1 LLHSGAR
8 RGEIT
13 ALRWSDINFA
23 TNQIR
28 IEGSIVSVKGAGL
41 TYAPPKTKSSLR
53 TISLDVEVMDMLRD
67 HRFSQ
72 MKYIK
77 EHQGAVLDDGW
88 VFTTAVGSILDW
100 FCQNSVLKSKLERP
114 KYTFEPC
121 N

>member
-1 LLHSGAR
+1 
-8 RGEIT
+8 
-13 ALRWSDINFA
+13 
-23 TNQIR
+23 
-28 IEGSIVSVKGAGL
+28 
-41 TYAPPKTKSSLR
+41 
-53 TISLDVEVMDMLRD
+53 MDMLRD

-88 VFTTAVGSILDW
+88 VFTTAVGSILDR